1 VNTIF
6 SEKWYDTFVRVGL
19 IETSLDAVQ
28 HFCKKWNIAELSLF
42 GSILR
47 DDFGPD
53 SDVDVLIHF
62 APGGE
67 MTLENWI
74 EMREELS
81 TLFDGRKIDLV
92 ERALVRNPF
101 RRHEIL
107 NNRRI
112 VYVA

>member
-1 VNTIF
+1 M
-6 SEKWYDTFVRVGL
+6 RVGP
-19 IETSLDAVQ
+19 IETSLDAIQ
-28 HFCKKWNIAELSLF
+28 HFCRKWNIAEFSLF

-47 DDFGPD
+47 EDFGPD
-53 SDVDVLIHF
+53 SDVDVLIHLV
-62 APGGE
+62 PGVE

-74 EMREELS
+74 SMREELS
-81 TLFDGRKIDLV
+81 ALFDGRKIDLV

-112 VYVA
+112 VYAA